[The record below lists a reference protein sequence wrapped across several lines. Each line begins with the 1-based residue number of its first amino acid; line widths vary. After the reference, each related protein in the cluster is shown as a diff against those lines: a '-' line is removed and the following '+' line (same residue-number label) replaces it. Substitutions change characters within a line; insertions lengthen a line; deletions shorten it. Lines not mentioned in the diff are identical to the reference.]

1 MAIIE
6 AEEAAILEGTGIAPQ
21 LAVVRRYEAAGF
33 RAWPAA
39 STHYDAT
46 WAIRLTA
53 GHPARRL
60 NSVNPLDP
68 GDGANLLERMARAE
82 RRFEAYGR
90 PLTFRMSPLAGPDIS
105 GFLDEA
111 GWARLSES
119 LVMELELDDELL
131 ANAMSQIPLKDMG
144 RFINAAIGIGS
155 LDPGLRPGLSEL
167 ISSIQPEAGLFV
179 VEHDGKPV
187 STAICVQDGILAG
200 LFEIATDEGL
210 RGRGFGR
217 RAILSSLKW
226 AHSRGARHAWL
237 QVEADNEVAIGL
249 YKALGFQELY
259 RYHYR
264 QPIEAKGA

>member
-1 MAIIE
+1 MQV
-6 AEEAAILEGTGIAPQ
+6 GQGISPQ
-21 LAVVRRYEAAGF
+21 LALVRRFEAAGF

-39 STHYDAT
+39 STHYDGT

-60 NSVNPLDP
+60 NSINPLDP
-68 GDGANLLERMARAE
+68 GDNGNLMERMARAE

-90 PLTFRMSPLAGPDIS
+90 PLTFRMSPLAGPTLTR
-105 GFLDEA
+105 FLDEK

-119 LVMELELDDELL
+119 LVMRLDLNDQLL
-131 ANAMSQIPLKDMG
+131 SGAMSQIPLKDMG
-144 RFINAAIGIGS
+144 RFISAAIGIGS
-155 LDPGLRPGLSEL
+155 LDPSLRPGLSEL
-167 ISSIQPEAGLFV
+167 ISSVQPEVGLFV
-179 VEHDGKPV
+179 VENEGRPV
-187 STAICVQDGILAG
+187 STAICVRDGALAG
-200 LFEIATDEGL
+200 LFEIATDESQ

-237 QVEADNEVAIGL
+237 QVELANETAIGL
-249 YKALGFQELY
+249 YRALGFEEIY

-264 QPIEAKGA
+264 QPNKAQGA